1 MEHILDTYTTA
12 LTKLAEH
19 KKTEK
24 ELDDLVNDIKKAHK
38 KKLQDLQNELSIL
51 ENKAET
57 FKSERLTQLK
67 TEAVPYHETIK
78 DIKRILKFMDLL
90 QMDNS
95 LPSIEVYTYSD
106 HDENGNYIRN
116 KRKVFFDPLKCVY
129 SDGYSIFNLY
139 IVPNKN
145 RVNKFSLVI
154 RGYSIFERIENFRR
168 GNGYIS
174 GVQEDGCNLKWT
186 IKEAASEKE
195 LLAYASK
202 KKVSDMI
209 PNELL
214 ELPKEFENAKEMFQ
228 DPRWQLFYWKHKK
241 EYYESQV
248 SNGTNDPE
256 YLDILRQIQKLN
268 NRM

>member
-1 MEHILDTYTTA
+1 MEHILDTYTAA
-12 LTKLAEH
+12 LAKLAEH

-24 ELDDLVNDIKKAHK
+24 ELDDLVNDIKKAHR
-38 KKLQDLQNELSIL
+38 KKLQDLENKMSIL

-57 FKSERLTQLK
+57 FKSDKLTQLK
-67 TEAVPYHETIK
+67 TEAIPYHGTIK
-78 DIKRILKFMDLL
+78 DVKRILEFMNLL
-90 QMDNS
+90 HLDTS
-95 LPSIEVYTYSD
+95 LPTIEVYTYSD

-116 KRKVFFDPLKCVY
+116 RRKVFFDPLKCVY

-154 RGYSIFERIENFRR
+154 RGYSIFERIENFRM

-174 GVQEDGCNLKWT
+174 GILEDGCNLKWT

-195 LLAYASK
+195 LIAYASK
-202 KKVSDMI
+202 KKISDMI
-209 PNELL
+209 PNEFL
-214 ELPKEFENAKEMFQ
+214 ELPKEFERAKEMFQ
-228 DPRWQLFYWKHKK
+228 DPRWQLFFWKYKK